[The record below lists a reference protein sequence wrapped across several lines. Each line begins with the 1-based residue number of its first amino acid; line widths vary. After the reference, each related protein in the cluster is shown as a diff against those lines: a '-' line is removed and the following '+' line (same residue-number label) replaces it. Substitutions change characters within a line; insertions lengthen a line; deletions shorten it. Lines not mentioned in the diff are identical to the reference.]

1 MPAPI
6 NPIIPGFSPD
16 PSMVKVGDWFFLVNS
31 TFHMF
36 PGLPIY
42 ASQDLVSWQ
51 QIGNAIHRQSQLS
64 LAKADTRL
72 TPLYDSDKKDEVT
85 EVMACTGGLYAPTIR
100 HHDGVFYVVC
110 TNVLHAEPVEGQE
123 PRDTT
128 ENFVVSTHDIWAGQW
143 SDPVYFQF
151 SGIDPSLF
159 CDDDGKVYIQGSAA
173 PGPYTKIKQFQID
186 LATGAALSEERLLWG
201 GTGGI
206 YPEGPHMYKR
216 HGFYYLLISEGGTHE
231 GHMITTARAR
241 DIWGPYE
248 ACPNNPILTA
258 KGTDEYIRY
267 TGHCDVLEDDQG
279 QWWGVCLG
287 VRKDAG
293 GRFIMG
299 RESFLTRG
307 QWDGDWLSLERVK
320 SNPAGVVREAT
331 TENGP
336 LATTATPNIDFL
348 YIRDAHL
355 DNYKLS
361 DDGSGSGSAVT
372 LTSTPV
378 DITAPHAS
386 PTFVGKRQR
395 RLAGQTSVTFS
406 TVNAETLKEWSSAG
420 LKCGLAVF
428 KDEHRYTRIFL
439 DTSGD
444 KPSIVFELVNNAQK
458 ISRTSQHDLPDLT
471 EGSALSLRIAYTE
484 QEYRLLYSA
493 STGKG
498 TSEWTSLDVV
508 DTLQLTDPDFVG
520 PVIGV
525 FATSASGNINVH
537 LTGLSIE

>member
-42 ASQDLVSWQ
+42 ASKDLLSWK

-64 LAKADTRL
+64 LSKADTRL
-72 TPLYDSDKKDEVT
+72 TPLYDSDKLT

-100 HHDGVFYVVC
+100 YYNGTFYVVC
-110 TNVLHAEPVEGQE
+110 TNVIHAKPLEGQE

-128 ENFVVSTHDIWAGQW
+128 ENFVVSTRDIWAGEW
-143 SDPVYFQF
+143 SDLVYFQF

-159 CDDDGKVYIQGSAA
+159 FDDDGKVYIQGSAA

-216 HGFYYLLISEGGTHE
+216 HGYYYLLISEGGTHE
-231 GHMITTARAR
+231 GHMITTARSQ

-248 ACPNNPILTA
+248 ACPHNPVLTA

-320 SNPAGVVREAT
+320 SNPSGLVRISGD
-331 TENGP
+331 GP
-336 LATTATPNIDFL
+336 LATTTPNIDFL

-355 DNYKLS
+355 DNYKLNE
-361 DDGSGSGSAVT
+361 DGSAVT
-372 LTSTPV
+372 LTSTSV

-395 RLAGQTSVTFS
+395 LLDGQSSVTLPDLIP
-406 TVNAETLKEWSSAG
+406 ETLKSWSTAG

-439 DTSGD
+439 DASGD
-444 KPSIVFELVNNAQK
+444 KPSLVFELVNNAQK
-458 ISRTSQHDLPDLT
+458 ISRESRHDLP
-471 EGSALSLRIAYTE
+471 EGSSTLSLRIAYTE
-484 QEYRLLYSA
+484 QEYRLLYSSQ
-493 STGKG
+493 STG
-498 TSEWTSLDVV
+498 EWTSLDRV

-525 FATSASGNINVH
+525 FVTSSSGHINVD